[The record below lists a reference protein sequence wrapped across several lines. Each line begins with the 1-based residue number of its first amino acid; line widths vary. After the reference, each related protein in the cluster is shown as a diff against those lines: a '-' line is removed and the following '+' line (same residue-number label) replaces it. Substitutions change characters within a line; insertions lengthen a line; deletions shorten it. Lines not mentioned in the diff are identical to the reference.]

1 MAKRVNKNLAVTLS
15 VLGFVAIIAVSIV
28 MIKQLEQRDP
38 QEYVVR
44 AEQHRMAEEWDQA
57 AMFYSRAYNV
67 RNDPKYLVDQGEM
80 LKKIGN
86 IGGALQMWQLAITQ
100 NRELL
105 EAHESQ
111 LDVLLALAK
120 ATGQLLNWERVRT
133 AAEALLDIQSGHAR
147 AHNALGLALVR
158 LRTQDKENEERGV
171 EMLKRAIELAPEKLD
186 YALDLAAYYLLK
198 ADEATREMKAEE
210 ETRSWV
216 AECDDKL
223 KGLIEQFSSPGPDA
237 SRARLQYALLLA
249 TPSYREILDKE
260 MTSEEVEEYFRAAI
274 DLAGDD
280 REVLDKEITPEEV
293 EKRLS
298 AVLEAKVGYARY
310 LTDLWRQE
318 RSESEEETLSLEHPL
333 AKRAVALLQECI
345 EADEETYPAY
355 LVLGKIYQ
363 YAREPE
369 KALQVC
375 ENRLRLSGPKRVGL
389 EAGKEIE
396 STFELLLLASE
407 NAMAAAMQARE
418 DDDPDK
424 AADRFDKAEQHVED
438 ALSEIPDQPNA
449 LAQSGRLK
457 LAQGEDRSALEYLLR
472 ADEGFR
478 VRGLV
483 DWNTKTTLAQLHLQ
497 LEEPGAA
504 REVLE
509 EGLRRAQ
516 PPERDGDRVWAL
528 YATLLYLDKEY
539 DQAITYASRAL
550 LVNPENADA
559 RLIKALSLAEAG
571 REITADELTQG
582 EDQVTRTYIEFQR
595 LEEEGDK
602 QGATEALER
611 LADLRPASKS
621 VLERLVPRYLKQ
633 GKYEQAQT
641 VLRRALSEAPD
652 DADIRKMM
660 LAAQPDIP
668 PAERIEKLRAI
679 AESEEDLY
687 NRTLALARFYYGQT
701 ELEKALEEINQAEQ
715 LIIDQA
721 TTSARAAGKAGHREV
736 LSLKMLI
743 AARLDNQQE
752 LKAAVDSASENNVDG
767 AYGKTFLG
775 QYHMYREEAE
785 LAVVA
790 FNQALQFQP
799 TDATAL
805 AYLGRCYQGLGR
817 MGDAEDAYNRAIESN
832 PFEGPAWKGIAQ
844 LALVSG
850 DIERYEEAL
859 TECER
864 LLPQDIW
871 VQGELQLR
879 AEKADPEAAIA
890 RRVASLSENPDDY
903 TNIRRLAQLYEQV
916 EDFDSAEEYNRRLL
930 ELDPENA
937 DLVLAVSGF
946 YHRAGKPDEALRLL
960 EGYASSRPTAEQRAN
975 AMKAI
980 ATHYYKLR
988 DYQEMLRV
996 LLEAADLAETFE
1008 IVRGLA
1014 DYYMH
1019 PDIKQPRKALP
1030 WLDKA
1035 VARARLTN
1043 SPQLPS
1049 TLSARIGCLLH
1060 REVNDTET
1068 AEARMKE
1075 FRNEFP
1081 EDPLGLYWESELNAR
1096 AGRIEE
1102 AAQAL
1107 DHYLSLRPNDP
1118 YALYQ
1123 RARYYLT
1130 LGRPGQAIADL
1141 ETLKREHPD
1150 ALEYKPRLLLS
1161 QLYEFTGKTERA
1173 LAELSSLMKE
1183 QPDSDLVVNEFVKS
1197 RMKAGR
1203 YSEVERVLTAL
1214 INSRGEEAKPLW
1226 FTLRGRAFA
1235 ALREYRRAL
1244 EDYKQ
1249 TVLKSNYQVGTVAS
1263 VLQACYR
1270 FEWFD
1275 EGIKYFEENRS
1286 KIPEQF
1292 IALSRYAILL
1302 ARAGR
1307 EEEAVEE
1314 FRSAMSMSLK
1324 RGKEATA
1331 AVDQAVRLAF
1341 PKGRALELFREQ
1353 LPDPTAQ
1360 QANDRIF
1367 VGALLGSGLVEDAPE
1382 RIQRLLQLATD
1393 DEERGLLYTLEGT
1406 IFEGA
1411 GEHEK
1416 ARASYEQ
1423 AIKYNEKDAIALNN
1437 LAYLLSDKL
1446 KKPDLALPYAKR
1458 AALLME
1464 GLMEGAYVL
1473 DTLGHVYVQLG
1484 QCKIGIAEL
1493 SRAVQSNPSLCIARF
1508 HLGEAY
1514 RQCGEFENARNVLR
1528 GALECS
1534 RGTGDTQLTERI
1546 NQALE
1551 RAGASDNT
1559 P

>member
-15 VLGFVAIIAVSIV
+15 VLGFIAIIGVSIL
-28 MIKQLEQRDP
+28 MIKQLEQGEP
-38 QEYVVR
+38 QEYVDR
-44 AEQHRMAEEWDQA
+44 AKQHRDAEEWDQA
-57 AMFYSRAYNV
+57 AMFYGRAYTIS
-67 RNDPKYLVDQGEM
+67 NDPEYLVDQGEM

-111 LDVLLALAK
+111 LDVLLTLAK
-120 ATGQLLNWERVRT
+120 ATGQFVDWERVRT

-158 LRTQDKENEERGV
+158 LRTQEPENEARGV
-171 EMLKRAIELAPEKLD
+171 EMLERAIELAPETLD
-186 YALDLAAYYLLK
+186 YASDLAAYYLLK
-198 ADEATREMKAEE
+198 AEEATREMKGEE
-210 ETRSWV
+210 ETRRWV
-216 AECDDKL
+216 AKCDDIL
-223 KGLIEQFSSPGPDA
+223 KGLIEQFSSAGPDA
-237 SRARLQYALLLA
+237 SRAHLQYALLLA
-249 TPSYREILDKE
+249 MPSYREVLDKE
-260 MTSEEVEEYFRAAI
+260 MTPEEVEEYFRVAT

-280 REVLDKEITPEEV
+280 LE
-293 EKRLS
+293 
-298 AVLEAKVGYARY
+298 AVLEAKVAYARY

-318 RSESEEETLSLEHPL
+318 GSEEETLSLEHPL
-333 AKRAVALLQECI
+333 AMRAVALLQECI

-375 ENRLRLSGPKRVGL
+375 EKRLLLSGPKRVGL
-389 EAGKEIE
+389 EAGKEIQ
-396 STFELLLLASE
+396 STFQLLLLASE

-418 DDDPDK
+418 DDPDE
-424 AADRFDKAEQHVED
+424 ATRRFNEAEQYVED
-438 ALSEIPDQPNA
+438 ALSEVPDHPNA
-449 LAQSGRLK
+449 LAQSGRVK
-457 LAQGEDRSALEYLLR
+457 LAQGEDRGALDYLHR

-478 VRGLV
+478 TRGLL
-483 DWNTKTTLAQLHLQ
+483 DWNTKLTLAQLHLQ

-504 REVLE
+504 RNVLE
-509 EGLRRAQ
+509 EVLPQAQ
-516 PPERDGDRVWAL
+516 STKRGGDRFWAL
-528 YATLLYLDKEY
+528 YATVLYMAEEY
-539 DQAITYASRAL
+539 DQAIASASRAL
-550 LVNPENADA
+550 LVNPENTDA
-559 RLIKALSLAEAG
+559 RRIKALSLAEAG
-571 REITADELTQG
+571 QEITADELTDQG
-582 EDQVTRTYIEFQR
+582 EDKVTQAYIDFER
-595 LEEEGDK
+595 LQEEGDE

-621 VLERLVPRYLKQ
+621 VLQLLVPRYLKQ

-641 VLRRALSEAPD
+641 VLQRALSVEPD

-660 LAAQPDIP
+660 LAVQPDIP
-668 PAERIEKLRAI
+668 PAEKIEKLRAI

-687 NRTLALARFYYGQT
+687 DRKLALARFYYDQT

-721 TTSARAAGKAGHREV
+721 TTSARAAGKAGHREA

-775 QYHMYREEAE
+775 QYHMYREEGE

-790 FNQALQFQP
+790 LNQALQYQP
-799 TDATAL
+799 TDATVL

-817 MGDAEDAYNRAIESN
+817 TGDAEDAYNRAIESN

-864 LLPQDIW
+864 LVPQDTW

-903 TNIRRLAQLYEQV
+903 TNIRRLAELYERV
-916 EDFDSAEEYNRRLL
+916 EDFDSAEKYHRRLL
-930 ELDPENA
+930 ELYPENA
-937 DLVLAVSGF
+937 DLVLSVSGF
-946 YHRAGKPDEALRLL
+946 YHRAGKPDEALKLL
-960 EGYASSRPTAEQRAN
+960 EDYANSRPTAEQRAN

-980 ATHYYKLR
+980 ATHYYKLG
-988 DYQEMLRV
+988 DYQQMLRV

-1019 PDIKQPRKALP
+1019 PDVNQPRKALP

-1035 VARARLTN
+1035 VARARLTK

-1068 AEARMKE
+1068 AEARMRE

-1081 EDPLGLYWESELNAR
+1081 ENPRGLYWESELNAR

-1107 DHYLSLRPNDP
+1107 DHYLSLRPNEP

-1203 YSEVERVLTAL
+1203 YSEVEQVLTAL

-1226 FTLRGRAFA
+1226 YSLRGRAFA

-1249 TVLKSNYQVGTVAS
+1249 TVLKSNYQVGTVAR

-1270 FEWFD
+1270 FEWFE

-1292 IALSRYAILL
+1292 IAVSHYAILL

-1314 FRSAMSMSLK
+1314 LRSAMSMSLK
-1324 RGKEATA
+1324 RGKEAAA

-1341 PKGRALELFREQ
+1341 PKDRTLELFREQ
-1353 LPDPTAQ
+1353 LPDPTVQ

-1367 VGALLGSGLVEDAPE
+1367 VGALLGTGLVEDAPE

-1416 ARASYEQ
+1416 ARASYEH
-1423 AIKYNEKDAIALNN
+1423 AVKYNEKDAIALNN
-1437 LAYLLSDKL
+1437 LAYILSDKL
-1446 KKPDLALPYAKR
+1446 GKPDLALPYAKR

-1464 GLMEGAYVL
+1464 GAYVL
-1473 DTLGHVYVQLG
+1473 DTLGYVYVRLG
-1484 QCKIGIAEL
+1484 QCKVGIAEL
-1493 SRAVQSNPSLCIARF
+1493 SRAVQSDPSLCIARF

-1514 RQCGEFENARNVLR
+1514 RQCGKFENARNVLR
-1528 GALECS
+1528 GALDCA
-1534 RGTGDTQLTERI
+1534 RGGGDTQLTERI

-1551 RAGASDNT
+1551 RAGASDQT